1 MIERQKTSEEY
12 LNDVQ
17 IAIEQR
23 HNEAESVLRY
33 YVCNTFIVYN
43 NTDGEN
49 IIATIKKRNNFCY
62 P

>member
-33 YVCNTFIVYN
+33 YTIHLYN
-43 NTDGEN
+43 NTVGEN
-49 IIATIKKRNNFCY
+49 IIATIKMRNNFCY

>member
-1 MIERQKTSEEY
+1 MILYLEEMIERQKTSEEY

-33 YVCNTFIVYN
+33 YAIHL
-43 NTDGEN
+43 
-49 IIATIKKRNNFCY
+49 
-62 P
+62 